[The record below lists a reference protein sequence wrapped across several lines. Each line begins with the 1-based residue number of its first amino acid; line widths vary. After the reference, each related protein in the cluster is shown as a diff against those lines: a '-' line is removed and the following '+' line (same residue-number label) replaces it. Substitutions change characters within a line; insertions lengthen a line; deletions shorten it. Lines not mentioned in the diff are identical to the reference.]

1 MNFLKNKLEEKYNYL
16 FQVREQYSSV
26 VCPFH
31 NLDLLRVDGR
41 FDKRRLFGLDLGT
54 EIAGSFLR
62 TGSWSTTQ
70 HITTS
75 CLLTVASTSIN
86 ASLSEIK
93 YSEFVSLYINL
104 SQNIL

>member
-1 MNFLKNKLEEKYNYL
+1 M
-16 FQVREQYSSV
+16 

-41 FDKRRLFGLDLGT
+41 YGERRLFGLDLGT
-54 EIAGSFLR
+54 EIAGNFLK
-62 TGSWSTTQ
+62 TCSWSTTQ

-75 CLLTVASTSIN
+75 CILAVASTLIN

-93 YSEFVSLYINL
+93 YSEFVSVYMNL